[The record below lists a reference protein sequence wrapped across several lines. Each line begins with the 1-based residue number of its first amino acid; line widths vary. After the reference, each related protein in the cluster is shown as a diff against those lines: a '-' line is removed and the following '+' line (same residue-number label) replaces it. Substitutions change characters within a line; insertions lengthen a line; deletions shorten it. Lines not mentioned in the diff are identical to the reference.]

1 MQHGNWGFKQLRHEK
16 AMKYLASAKRN
27 CPGIIAVCI
36 CSAALLAGLSAC
48 SKQNVR
54 ESMRDMRKSLSKLIA
69 NSPEPAKPSQ
79 PAKPEPVKTAKAA
92 KPASHAKAPQPVA
105 VVAEPLPEPT
115 QQELIEYL
123 RGKLLALSPNDGFND
138 NLEVRF
144 DPSSSKLTVIQPTSR
159 CDHFLGALDAGNITW
174 DVFDPSDEHNPR
186 PELLRLSTTAV
197 SGKKARAC
205 FDVNGLPEQGTP
217 ANRVRLL
224 FSRAKAEEIPDFQAQ
239 MAKVVKKLIVLSGG
253 VEAKELF
260 QDSKAKSRSE
270 DK

>member
-1 MQHGNWGFKQLRHEK
+1 MPRGNWDFKRLRHERTMNYQ
-16 AMKYLASAKRN
+16 AHAGRSRPSIYAAF
-27 CPGIIAVCI
+27 I
-36 CSAALLAGLSAC
+36 CSAALLAGLTAC
-48 SKQNVR
+48 SKQDVR
-54 ESMRDMRKSLSKLIA
+54 ESVRDMRKSLAKLIA
-69 NSPEPAKPSQ
+69 NSPEPTEPAQ
-79 PAKPEPVKTAKAA
+79 PAKPVPAKTAKAA
-92 KPASHAKAPQPVA
+92 KPANHAKAPEPVA
-105 VVAEPLPEPT
+105 VAAEPQPEPT
-115 QQELIEYL
+115 QQELVEYL

-159 CDHFLGALDAGNITW
+159 CDHFLSALDAGNITW

-186 PELLRLSTTAV
+186 PELLRLTTTAV

-205 FDVNGLPEQGTP
+205 FDVNGAPEQGTP

-224 FSRAKAEEIPDFQAQ
+224 FSSAKAEEIPGFQDK

-253 VEAKELF
+253 VEGKELF
-260 QDSKAKSRSE
+260 QDSQAKPHSE